1 MIALLITAS
10 YWQNCYIHNSHQGDV
25 YNWLRLRTSGD
36 RFKKGDRVLNLTIIN
51 STKSLEIGTMQ
62 YQVFVRSQS
71 KSQFVASVVG
81 MPNLTVEG
89 RTEEEAI
96 ANAKAALKAQL
107 AMGKFVTIEMNPEDW
122 LNENI
127 SQIEKPFFETAT
139 NEEWEAALMDLA
151 NSSFFNKTMPLSDEA
166 ISRESIYSEREDSQ
180 L

>member
-1 MIALLITAS
+1 
-10 YWQNCYIHNSHQGDV
+10 
-25 YNWLRLRTSGD
+25 
-36 RFKKGDRVLNLTIIN
+36 
-51 STKSLEIGTMQ
+51 MQ